1 VKTMENDVIIARKF
15 LVAVALVF
23 ATVSASTARAQ
34 KLTVGVVQTVIENRL
49 EKNRAKIERF
59 IDEAGKEKAD
69 IVVFPELAVTG
80 RLKDDILA
88 ASQAAWKKA

>member
-1 VKTMENDVIIARKF
+1 MRNVENNVITARKF
-15 LVAVALVF
+15 LVAVALVV
-23 ATVSASTARAQ
+23 AAVSASTAPAQ
-34 KLTVGVVQTVIENRL
+34 KLKVGMVQTVIENRL